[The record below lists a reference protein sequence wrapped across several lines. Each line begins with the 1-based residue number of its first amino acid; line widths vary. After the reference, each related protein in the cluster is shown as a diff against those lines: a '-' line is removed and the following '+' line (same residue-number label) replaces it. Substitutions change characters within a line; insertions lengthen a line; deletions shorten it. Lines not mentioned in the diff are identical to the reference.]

1 MGTPWHGD
9 MNAAISAS
17 GNRDPAIHQL
27 KLESF
32 LCWGLVPVPRQ
43 CTNTSIA
50 PPSRNTV
57 FKAVGTLFEQLWV
70 DSGSGA
76 VFFRASYQ
84 ANVLDEAH
92 ATKTPRSTK
101 IMQS

>member
-1 MGTPWHGD
+1 MGISWHGD
-9 MNAAISAS
+9 INAAIGAS
-17 GNRDPAIHQL
+17 GNGDPAIHQL

-76 VFFRASYQ
+76 VFFRASCQ